1 MRMTLS
7 SAELRRYARHV
18 ILPQV
23 GVAGQERLKA
33 SSVLVVGL
41 GGLGSPAALYLAAAG
56 VGRLG
61 LVDFDRV
68 DESNLQ
74 RQVMHGTSSVGVA
87 KTESARARLHDLN
100 PHVELRTHDEPLTT
114 TNALALIGS
123 YDVIVDGTDQFATR
137 YLVNDACV
145 ITRRPNV
152 YGSVHR
158 FEGQVSVFATKRG
171 PCYRC
176 LFPEPPPVGT
186 IPSCAE
192 GGVLGV
198 LPGIVG
204 SLQAAEAIKLALGIG
219 TSLAG
224 RLLYFDVLTMRMRE
238 VSFDRDA
245 ACPMCGDGAMPR
257 LLSDYETFCGTSPNS
272 TERTM
277 NDDGTEMSALQLKA
291 SLQAGHKLW
300 LLDVREAWEYSTARI
315 EGATLIPLGDLAAR
329 VDEVPRE
336 ADVLVYC
343 HHGMRSARAVSMLR
357 HAGWAHVRN
366 LSGGIDSWSIAA
378 DPKTPRY

>member
-114 TNALALIGS
+114 ANALALIGA
-123 YDVIVDGTDQFATR
+123 YDVVVDGTDQFATR

-145 ITRRPNV
+145 IARRPNV

-158 FEGQVSVFATKRG
+158 FEGQVSVFATEGG

-192 GGVLGV
+192 GACWAYFPASWVHCR
-198 LPGIVG
+198 LPRPSSWFWASAHRWRAGCCTSTCSRCACGKCRLIVTRRARCAVTVPCRG
-204 SLQAAEAIKLALGIG
+204 CSQ
-219 TSLAG
+219 
-224 RLLYFDVLTMRMRE
+224 TMRPFVE
-238 VSFDRDA
+238 
-245 ACPMCGDGAMPR
+245 
-257 LLSDYETFCGTSPNS
+257 LLQTAPN
-272 TERTM
+272 
-277 NDDGTEMSALQLKA
+277 G
-291 SLQAGHKLW
+291 
-300 LLDVREAWEYSTARI
+300 
-315 EGATLIPLGDLAAR
+315 P
-329 VDEVPRE
+329 
-336 ADVLVYC
+336 
-343 HHGMRSARAVSMLR
+343 
-357 HAGWAHVRN
+357 
-366 LSGGIDSWSIAA
+366 
-378 DPKTPRY
+378 

>member
-1 MRMTLS
+1 MTLS
-7 SAELRRYARHV
+7 AAELRRYARHV

-23 GVAGQERLKA
+23 GIAGQERLKA

-74 RQVMHGTSSVGVA
+74 RQVMHGTSSIGMA
-87 KTESARARLHDLN
+87 KTGSAHARLHDLN
-100 PHVELRTHDEPLTT
+100 PYVELRAHDEPLTT
-114 TNALALIGS
+114 ANALALIGAH
-123 YDVIVDGTDQFATR
+123 DVVVDGTDQFATR

-145 ITRRPNV
+145 IARKPNV

-158 FEGQVSVFATKRG
+158 FEGQVSVFATDGG

-186 IPSCAE
+186 VPSCAE

-204 SLQAAEAIKLALGIG
+204 SLQAAEAIKLILGIG
-219 TSLAG
+219 TPLVG
-224 RLLYFDVLTMRMRE
+224 RLLYFDALTMRMRE
-238 VSFDRDA
+238 VSFERDA
-245 ACPMCGDGAMPR
+245 ACPMCGDSAVPR
-257 LLSDYETFCGTSPNS
+257 LLADYESFCGTSPDS
-272 TERTM
+272 TIRTM
-277 NDDGTEMSALQLKA
+277 DDDDVEMTASELKA
-291 SLQAGHKLW
+291 SLCTGHKLW
-300 LLDVREAWEYSTARI
+300 LLDVREPWEYSTARI

-336 ADVLVYC
+336 ADVVVYC
-343 HHGMRSARAVSMLR
+343 HHGMRSARAVATLR
-357 HAGWAHVRN
+357 HAGWTRVRN
-366 LSGGIDSWSIAA
+366 LSGGIDSWSIEA

>member
-277 NDDGTEMSALQLKA
+277 NDDGTEMSALELKA

-315 EGATLIPLGDLAAR
+315 KGATLIPLGDLAAR